1 MVWVIA
7 GRELKGLFLSPL
19 AWTVLGVVML
29 ILAYLFLAQLD
40 TYMEFAAQLAL
51 LESAPGVTD
60 VVVAPVIGDAAV
72 VLLLASPLVT
82 MRLLAEERRARTL
95 PLLYSAP
102 VSMTEIVL
110 GKYLG
115 VMGFMLVLVGLIAL
129 MPLSLLLGGGLD
141 FGKLAAGLLGLT
153 LVLGAFAA
161 AGLFMSSL
169 TAQPVVAAVATF
181 GLLLLV
187 WIVDWAGAAREGI
200 GDTLARLSLLRHYE
214 NLVKGIVSTA
224 DLAYYLLFVALFLGL
239 AVRRL
244 DAERMGG

>member
-7 GRELKGLFLSPL
+7 SRELKSLFLSPL

-29 ILAYLFLAQLD
+29 VLGYLFLAQLD
-40 TYMEFAAQLAL
+40 HYMQLAAQLAL
-51 LESAPGVTD
+51 LENAPGVTD
-60 VVVAPVIGDAAV
+60 FVVAPVIGDAAV

-82 MRLLAEERRARTL
+82 MRLIAEERRARTL

-102 VSMTEIVL
+102 VGMTEIVV

-115 VMGFMLVLVGLIAL
+115 VMGFMLALVGLIAL
-129 MPLSLLLGGGLD
+129 MPLSLLAGGTLD

-169 TAQPVVAAVATF
+169 TAQPVVAAVSTF

-187 WIVDWAGAAREGI
+187 WIIDWAGASREGL

-214 NLVKGIVSTA
+214 GFIKGVVSTA
-224 DLAYYLLFVALFLGL
+224 DLAYYLLFIVFFLGL
-239 AVRRL
+239 TVRRL

>member
-7 GRELKGLFLSPL
+7 ARELKSLFLSPL

-29 ILAYLFLAQLD
+29 ILGYLFLAQLD
-40 TYMEFAAQLAL
+40 SYTQFAAQLAL

-60 VVVAPVIGDAAV
+60 FVVAPVIGDAAV

-82 MRLLAEERRARTL
+82 MRLIAEERRARTL

-102 VSMTEIVL
+102 VSMTEIVV

-129 MPLSLLLGGGLD
+129 MPLSLLAGGTLD
-141 FGKLAAGLLGLT
+141 FGKVAAGLLGLT

-169 TAQPVVAAVATF
+169 TAQPVVAAVSTF

-187 WIVDWAGAAREGI
+187 WIVDWAGAAREGL

-214 NLVKGIVSTA
+214 GFVKGVVSTA
-224 DLAYYLLFVALFLGL
+224 DLAYYLLFIAFFLGL
-239 AVRRL
+239 AVRCL

>member
-7 GRELKGLFLSPL
+7 SRELKSLFLSPL

-29 ILAYLFLAQLD
+29 VLGYLFLAQLD
-40 TYMEFAAQLAL
+40 HYMQLAAQLAL
-51 LESAPGVTD
+51 LENAPGVTD
-60 VVVAPVIGDAAV
+60 FVVAPVIGDAAV

-82 MRLLAEERRARTL
+82 MRLIAEERRARTL

-102 VSMTEIVL
+102 VGMTEIVV

-115 VMGFMLVLVGLIAL
+115 VMGFMLALVGLIAL
-129 MPLSLLLGGGLD
+129 MPLSLLAGGTLD

-169 TAQPVVAAVATF
+169 TAQPVVAAVSPITCSSSSSSS
-181 GLLLLV
+181 G
-187 WIVDWAGAAREGI
+187 
-200 GDTLARLSLLRHYE
+200 
-214 NLVKGIVSTA
+214 
-224 DLAYYLLFVALFLGL
+224 
-239 AVRRL
+239 
-244 DAERMGG
+244 